1 MEDYAK
7 EITILYV
14 EDEDDVR
21 EGYSRTLLRICKHLY
36 TASNGEEGLELFVK
50 HKPDIVVSD
59 IRMPK
64 MNGIEM
70 AQEIKKRD
78 IKNNII
84 FTSAHSEGSYLFDA
98 IELQV
103 EGYLLKPVQKNK
115 MVELIKKL
123 AKNIILEKKNEEQK
137 QILQHIM
144 DAKNTLSA
152 VINKE
157 SISFASKS
165 FLNLFGVKSVEEF
178 NQKFTT
184 PFDIFLNTEGA
195 LSKDKIEKELS
206 KEVCLY
212 QYVESLEKTDRI
224 ITLKDNDITKLF
236 YINISKINQECCL
249 VNLTDITEIEEE
261 KKKIEKKVYIDGLTG
276 VYNRNKFEEIFEYEA
291 KKSRRYKRPFCVAI
305 LDIDHFKD
313 FNDRYG
319 HLIGDEILIML
330 ANVMKNS
337 IRESD
342 LFARWGGEEF
352 VILFNDTTLENAMA
366 LSNKFKNIIENLQ
379 HKTAGGITVSFGL
392 TQFREDD
399 TMKSFFQRADMALYE
414 AKSSGRNCV
423 KSLI

>member
-7 EITILYV
+7 EMTILYV

-36 TASNGEEGLELFVK
+36 TASNGEEGLALFIK
-50 HKPDIVVSD
+50 HRPDIVVSD

-70 AQEIKKRD
+70 AKEIKKRD
-78 IKNNII
+78 AKSNII
-84 FTSAHSEGSYLFDA
+84 FTSAHNESSYLLDA

-103 EGYLLKPVQKNK
+103 EGYLLKPVQKHK
-115 MVELIKKL
+115 MIELIKKL
-123 AKNIILEKKNEEQK
+123 AKNIILEKENEAQK
-137 QILQHIM
+137 QVLQYIM
-144 DAKNTLSA
+144 DAENILSA
-152 VINKE
+152 VVDME
-157 SISFASKS
+157 SMSFASKS
-165 FLNLFGVKSVEEF
+165 FLNLFSVKDVEAF

-184 PFDIFLNTEGA
+184 PFEIFLDTKGA
-195 LSKDKIEKELS
+195 LSKSNIEKELN
-206 KEVCLY
+206 EGGCFYLY
-212 QYVESLEKTDRI
+212 VKSLEKTDRI
-224 ITLKDNDITKLF
+224 LTLKDNGTIRLF
-236 YINISKINQECCL
+236 YINVSKINNECCL
-249 VNLTDITEIEEE
+249 IDLTDITEIEEE
-261 KKKIEKKVYIDGLTG
+261 KEQIEKKVYIDGLTG

-291 KKSRRYKRPFCVAI
+291 KRSRRYKRPFCVAI

-313 FNDRYG
+313 FNDIYG
-319 HLIGDEILIML
+319 HLMGDEILIML
-330 ANVMKNS
+330 ANTMKKS

-352 VILFNDTTLENAMA
+352 VILFNDTTLKNAMA
-366 LSNKFKNIIENLQ
+366 LSNKFKSIIENLQ

-399 TMKSFFQRADMALYE
+399 TMKSFFQRADTALYE